1 MGIVSS
7 IFKVVAEVF
16 LYIFCINFNSQFLSH
31 TGLQVQFDPLKFSLK
46 MGAVEI
52 GLASTKMVD

>member
-1 MGIVSS
+1 MSD
-7 IFKVVAEVF
+7 
-16 LYIFCINFNSQFLSH
+16 IFCINFNSQFLSH